1 MKAVILG
8 TTGYTGMILLRL
20 LADHPDVDEIIPVS
34 SSRFGQPAASV
45 DPGIGKAIE
54 KKLGLCKGNLV
65 TLEEAVANSTSYHRD
80 PESDTIDQHHKTYR
94 DMDQDYI
101 LARSGC
107 ITHSEASGNVP
118 HRVHPATLSQTV
130 SSPSHNISSLFR
142 NCSPT
147 LFSRIGPRKRQPP
160 SELMTAK

>member
-54 KKLGLCKGNLV
+54 KKLGLCKG
-65 TLEEAVANSTSYHRD
+65 
-80 PESDTIDQHHKTYR
+80 K
-94 DMDQDYI
+94 
-101 LARSGC
+101 
-107 ITHSEASGNVP
+107 
-118 HRVHPATLSQTV
+118 V
-130 SSPSHNISSLFR
+130 SL
-142 NCSPT
+142 
-147 LFSRIGPRKRQPP
+147 K
-160 SELMTAK
+160 AK